1 MQWVNAG
8 FLGSNGWG
16 SDADYLD
23 PALLDRLADPSA
35 AEAELR
41 QQTFELFRDPDYA
54 TEQPDAVPQIYGDG
68 VAIPASRPTSGSP

>member
-23 PALLDRLADPSA
+23 AGAARSPRRPVGGATPALAPES
-35 AEAELR
+35 
-41 QQTFELFRDPDYA
+41 FELFRDPDYA
-54 TEQPDAVPQIYGDG
+54 TEQPDDAPQMYGDG
-68 VAIPASRPTSGSP
+68 VAIPAGVGRTSG